1 MDAKKFTSEKSP
13 WYRLFVRNS
22 VLFLALGAVFIR
34 PAVGLAEPSV
44 AETSSPQNDAEHR
57 WCAPEL
63 QALPNDVCAYV
74 PDVPTSGPR
83 TLIIHLH
90 GVIAPDSNTQWNQ
103 QRAAAKVGASYGFT
117 VIMPRG
123 RKGIGPTSLEHW
135 WAWPTNID
143 TRAKFEKT
151 LVAEWLT
158 AKEAIEKQSGKP
170 FERSYIFG
178 FSNGAYYA
186 TSLAMR
192 GVVAVDG
199 YALFAGG
206 SGAPYHEHDGRKTK
220 NRVPIAVAWGEADPS
235 HEKQQDLVKLL
246 GRLRWPSISL
256 GHPHTGHVMTEL
268 QVAEA
273 LGYLGAQNR

>member
-1 MDAKKFTSEKSP
+1 MI
-13 WYRLFVRNS
+13 
-22 VLFLALGAVFIR
+22 LALGALFIR
-34 PAVGLAEPSV
+34 PTVVLADPSLAEVSPV
-44 AETSSPQNDAEHR
+44 QTETERR

-63 QALPNDVCAYV
+63 QVLPNEVCAYV
-74 PDVPTSGPR
+74 PDVPTSGPK

-90 GVIAPDSNTQWNQ
+90 GVIAPDSTSQWNQ

-143 TRAKFEKT
+143 TRAKFEKS
-151 LVAEWLT
+151 LVAEWLG
-158 AKEAIEKQSGKP
+158 AKDTLEKQVGKP
-170 FERSYIFG
+170 FERTYVFG

-192 GVVAVDG
+192 DVVAVDG

-206 SGAPYHEHDGRKTK
+206 SGAPYHEHDRRKTK

-235 HEKQQDLVKLL
+235 HEKQEDLVKLL
-246 GRLRWPSISL
+246 GRLHWPSISL
-256 GHPHTGHVMTEL
+256 RHAHTGHAMTEL

-273 LGYLGAQNR
+273 IGYLGAQNR

>member
-1 MDAKKFTSEKSP
+1 MRIS
-13 WYRLFVRNS
+13 L
-22 VLFLALGAVFIR
+22 LLLALGAFFVR
-34 PAVGLAEPSV
+34 SSAVLAEPSV
-44 AETSSPQNDAEHR
+44 VETPPVANEAERR

-63 QALPNDVCAYV
+63 QMLSNEVCAFV
-74 PDVPTSGPR
+74 PDVPSTGPR

-90 GVIAPDSNTQWNQ
+90 GVIQPDSTAQWNQ

-117 VIMPRG
+117 VMMPRG
-123 RKGIGPTSLEHW
+123 RRGIGPTSLEHW

-143 TRAKFEKT
+143 TRAKFEKA
-151 LVAEWLT
+151 LVSEWMT
-158 AKEAIEKQSGKP
+158 AKGELEKKSGLP
-170 FERSYIFG
+170 FERTYIFG

-192 GVVAVDG
+192 DVVHVDG

-206 SGAPYHEHDGRKTK
+206 SGAPYHEYEGRKTK
-220 NRVPIAVAWGEADPS
+220 NRVPIAVAWGAADPS
-235 HEKQQDLVKLL
+235 HDKQEDLVKLL

-256 GHPHTGHVMTEL
+256 GHPHTGHTMTEM

-273 LGYLGAQNR
+273 LGYLGSKNR

>member
-1 MDAKKFTSEKSP
+1 VRISLLLLAAGA
-13 WYRLFVRNS
+13 LFVRPVV
-22 VLFLALGAVFIR
+22 VLADPSA
-34 PAVGLAEPSV
+34 AEPSPASNE
-44 AETSSPQNDAEHR
+44 AERR

-63 QALPNDVCAYV
+63 QVLPNEVCAFV
-74 PDVPTSGPR
+74 PDVPSMGPR

-90 GVIAPDSNTQWNQ
+90 GVIVPNSTSQWNQ
-103 QRAAAKVGASYGFT
+103 QRTAAKVGASYGFT

-123 RKGIGPTSLEHW
+123 RRGIGPTSMEHW
-135 WAWPTNID
+135 WAWPTDVD

-151 LVAEWLT
+151 LVSEWMAAKAEL
-158 AKEAIEKQSGKP
+158 EKKAGVP
-170 FERSYIFG
+170 FERTYIFG

-206 SGAPYHEHDGRKTK
+206 SGAQYHEYEGRKTK

-235 HEKQQDLVKLL
+235 HEKQEDLVKLL

-256 GHPHTGHVMTEL
+256 GHAHTGHAMTDM

-273 LGYLGAQNR
+273 LGYLGAKNR

>member
-1 MDAKKFTSEKSP
+1 M
-13 WYRLFVRNS
+13 
-22 VLFLALGAVFIR
+22 LA
-34 PAVGLAEPSV
+34 
-44 AETSSPQNDAEHR
+44 
-57 WCAPEL
+57 
-63 QALPNDVCAYV
+63 NDVCAFV
-74 PDVPTSGPR
+74 PDVPSAGPR

-90 GVIAPDSNTQWNQ
+90 GVIAPGTTSQWNQ
-103 QRAAAKVGASYGFT
+103 QRMAAKVGATYGFT

-123 RKGIGPTSLEHW
+123 RRGIGPTSLEHW

-143 TRAKFEKT
+143 TRAKFEKA
-151 LVAEWLT
+151 LVTEWLG
-158 AKEAIEKQSGKP
+158 AKTELEKKSGTP
-170 FERSYIFG
+170 FERTYIFG

-206 SGAPYHEHDGRKTK
+206 SGAPYHEYEGRKTK
-220 NRVPIAVAWGEADPS
+220 NRVPIAVAYGEADPA
-235 HEKQQDLVKLL
+235 HDKQEDLVKLL

-256 GHPHTGHVMTEL
+256 AHARTGHTMTDI

-273 LGYLGAQNR
+273 LGYLGAKNR

>member
-1 MDAKKFTSEKSP
+1 MRKS
-13 WYRLFVRNS
+13 L
-22 VLFLALGAVFIR
+22 LLLALGAFFVR
-34 PAVGLAEPSV
+34 PAVVFADPSV
-44 AETSSPQNDAEHR
+44 AEAPPPASDAERR

-63 QALPNDVCAYV
+63 QMLANDVCAYV
-74 PDVPTSGPR
+74 PDVPSAGPR

-90 GVIAPDSNTQWNQ
+90 GVIQPDTTSQWNQ
-103 QRAAAKVGASYGFT
+103 QRAAARVGASYGFT
-117 VIMPRG
+117 VIMPHG
-123 RKGIGPTSLEHW
+123 RKGIGPVSTESW
-135 WAWPTNID
+135 WAWPTSID

-151 LVAEWLT
+151 LVNEWLG
-158 AKEAIEKQSGKP
+158 AKGELEKKSGAA
-170 FERSYIFG
+170 FERTYIFG

-206 SGAPYHEHDGRKTK
+206 SGAPYHEFDGRKTK
-220 NRVPIAVAWGEADPS
+220 NRVPIAVAYGEADPA
-235 HEKQQDLVKLL
+235 HEKQEALVKLL

-256 GHPHTGHVMTEL
+256 AHPRTGHTMTDM

-273 LGYLGAQNR
+273 LGYLGGKNR